1 MKNIIKKILKEDRR
15 QMYLNKIIQVMKNDF
30 PLIKNMKLYG
40 FHEQL
45 SRDEL
50 NYVFSGIFG
59 EPVEYYYGGN
69 VPNIIEIYD
78 ENENEIYSEN
88 SYGFWQ
94 KWEYDDNGNEIYK
107 EDSDGTW
114 EKREYDENG
123 NKIYSENS
131 YGNWKKYEY
140 DEYGNEIYNESSE
153 GKWEK
158 REYDENRNLI
168 YFENSYGLIRD
179 YR

>member
-1 MKNIIKKILKEDRR
+1 
-15 QMYLNKIIQVMKNDF
+15 MYLNKIIQVMKNDF

-88 SYGFWQ
+88 SYGFW
-94 KWEYDDNGNEIYK
+94 
-107 EDSDGTW
+107 

>member
-1 MKNIIKKILKEDRR
+1 MKNIIRQILKEDRR
-15 QMYLNKIIQVMKNDF
+15 QMFLDKIVHVMKNDF
-30 PLIKNMKLYG
+30 PLIKNLKDYG
-40 FHEQL
+40 FYEQL

-88 SYGFWQ
+88 SYGDWK
-94 KWEYDDNGNEIYK
+94 KW
-107 EDSDGTW
+107 
-114 EKREYDENG
+114 EYDENG

>member
-1 MKNIIKKILKEDRR
+1 MKNIIRQILKEDRR
-15 QMYLNKIIQVMKNDF
+15 QMFLDKIVHIMKNDF
-30 PLIKNMKLYG
+30 PLIKNLKDYG
-40 FHEQL
+40 FYEQL

-78 ENENEIYSEN
+78 ENNKRIYNEN
-88 SYGFWQ
+88 SYG
-94 KWEYDDNGNEIYK
+94 D
-107 EDSDGTW
+107 
-114 EKREYDENG
+114 
-123 NKIYSENS
+123 
-131 YGNWKKYEY
+131 WKKSEY
-140 DEYGNEIYNESSE
+140 DEYGNEIYNEDSE